1 MYWAATQ
8 YTCESISLTNEKGKP
23 TMNNGTQKDS
33 NKATIFNASANA
45 IHFEQIQLSSNGLHI
60 PQALLAHLHASSTEN
75 AENSGSAEISE
86 NSQSAMMMV
95 KQGEILLVTDP
106 TRMSLMRSA
115 EELQFRQD
123 ELKEDHS
130 NGILAIVERLS

>member
-1 MYWAATQ
+1 M
-8 YTCESISLTNEKGKP
+8 S
-23 TMNNGTQKDS
+23 NGTQKDS
-33 NKATIFNASANA
+33 IKATIFNASANE

-60 PQALLAHLHASSTEN
+60 PQALLAHLHASSTED
-75 AENSGSAEISE
+75 AENVDSAEISE
-86 NSQSAMMMV
+86 NSHSQTAMMMV

>member
-1 MYWAATQ
+1 M
-8 YTCESISLTNEKGKP
+8 S
-23 TMNNGTQKDS
+23 NGTQRDS
-33 NKATIFNASANA
+33 KKTTIFNASANE

-60 PQALLAHLHASSTEN
+60 PETLLAHLHASSTEN
-75 AENSGSAEISE
+75 SDSTEISE
-86 NSQSAMMMV
+86 NSHSQTAMMMV

>member
-1 MYWAATQ
+1 M
-8 YTCESISLTNEKGKP
+8 S
-23 TMNNGTQKDS
+23 NGTQKDS
-33 NKATIFNASANA
+33 KKTVIFNASANE

-60 PQALLAHLHASSTEN
+60 PQALLAHLHAD
-75 AENSGSAEISE
+75 SAEISE
-86 NSQSAMMMV
+86 NSHSQTAMMMV